1 LPGRPLLPVDP
12 TQPMPKP
19 ETAPPERARQVR
31 PGVMRFDRIGLEVG
45 TTWKFDHELKD
56 NDPLSAVASM
66 QRTMTVA
73 RDDWK
78 VRIETSMRMSCTR
91 DTFRLAASMRAFD
104 GDKEVCHRI
113 WDQSIKRDLV

>member
-1 LPGRPLLPVDP
+1 MAFVFLRG
-12 TQPMPKP
+12 
-19 ETAPPERARQVR
+19 
-31 PGVMRFDRIGLEVG
+31 G
-45 TTWKFDHELKD
+45 
-56 NDPLSAVASM
+56 PLSAVASM

-78 VRIETSMRMSCTR
+78 VRIETSMRLSCTR

-104 GDKEVCHRI
+104 GEKEVCHRT